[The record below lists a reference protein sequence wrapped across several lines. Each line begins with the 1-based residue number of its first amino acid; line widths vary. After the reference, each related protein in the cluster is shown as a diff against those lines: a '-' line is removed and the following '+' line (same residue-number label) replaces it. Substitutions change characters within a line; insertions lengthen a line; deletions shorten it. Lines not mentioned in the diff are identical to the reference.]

1 MKDILKL
8 GVTLFAICAVAA
20 LVLGVTNNITAPVIE
35 ERNIQA
41 SNEARKTVLPEA
53 DEFKELHAY
62 YTTRKD
68 NPLKKLQSLIVITCK
83 ILRVIFAILTKGMT
97 YDPKKMLRDIVRPN
111 EQSVQ
116 VA

>member
-1 MKDILKL
+1 M
-8 GVTLFAICAVAA
+8 AH
-20 LVLGVTNNITAPVIE
+20 
-35 ERNIQA
+35 
-41 SNEARKTVLPEA
+41 A
-53 DEFKELHAY
+53 DEFKEITCVLH
-62 YTTRKD
+62 
-68 NPLKKLQSLIVITCK
+68 NPKRQSAQKKLQSLIVIACK

>member
-1 MKDILKL
+1 MLCNTRAKLRLAIEGVNGLDIGCFRGAKS
-8 GVTLFAICAVAA
+8 AVAH
-20 LVLGVTNNITAPVIE
+20 
-35 ERNIQA
+35 
-41 SNEARKTVLPEA
+41 A

-68 NPLKKLQSLIVITCK
+68 NPLKKMKSLIVIACK